1 MLESLVYL
9 AGQQNHLTDDSLS
22 QWTDFKGVLHKLTS
36 LFFFQDIMTDASTR
50 QKDADEVFTLGRSAI
65 DSGLLENEQANEVHD
80 RMTDLNHRW
89 NGLNIDVIEREK
101 RLVFAMFSAS
111 SMLRASILELR
122 I

>member
-1 MLESLVYL
+1 
-9 AGQQNHLTDDSLS
+9 
-22 QWTDFKGVLHKLTS
+22 
-36 LFFFQDIMTDASTR
+36 MTDVSTR

-101 RLVFAMFSAS
+101 RLVFAVFSAS
-111 SMLRASILELR
+111 SMLRASILELQ